1 MRIGLHNCT
10 ILATKNGLFET
21 IRDGFLAVCDDK
33 IEYIG
38 SERPENLV
46 FDRLLDLEGGIVLPG
61 LVNTH
66 CHAAMTLLRGVGSDL
81 TLQQW
86 LFDTVFPI
94 EDRLTPAMVKAGGE
108 LGLLEMIATGTTSF
122 SDMYFFPTEMAE
134 SVLRSGIKANICR
147 PVQSFDPNEQPKDC
161 FRIGESLDLF
171 RQFHNAGNG
180 RLKVDFCIHAEYT
193 CNPQVVEGYSALCK
207 ENSGRMHLH
216 LSETVSEH
224 ETCIQKYGK
233 TPARWFCDLGTFDS
247 PTAAAHCVAVT
258 EEDMAIFREKGVS
271 PIHNPS
277 SNMKLGS
284 GFAPVQRMLD
294 LGINVALGTDGAAS
308 NNNLNLMEELH
319 LASVIHNGFH
329 RDPTIMKAEDVLR
342 MATVNGARLQGRE
355 DTGSLEVGKKA
366 DLIVLST
373 KAPHMLPAF
382 APIPT
387 VVYAAQGSDV
397 ALNMV
402 DGQILYE
409 KGEFK
414 TLDAEKIMADAR
426 QALKELYS

>member
-1 MRIGLHNCT
+1 MRIGLHHCD
-10 ILATKNGLFET
+10 ILTVQEGKMTTL
-21 IRDGFLAVCDDK
+21 RDGFLSVLDDT

-38 SERPENLV
+38 PSRPEGV
-46 FDRLLDLEGGIVLPG
+46 AFDRLLDLHGAMVLPG

-108 LGLLEMIATGTTSF
+108 LALLEMISTGTTSF
-122 SDMYFFPTEMAE
+122 SDMYFFPREMAE

-147 PVQSFDPNEQPKDC
+147 PVQSFDPSESADQC
-161 FRIGESLDLF
+161 FRIRESQELF
-171 RQFHNAGNG
+171 QEFHNAGNG
-180 RLKVDFCIHAEYT
+180 RLRVDFCIHAEYT
-193 CNPQVVEGYSALCK
+193 CNPQVVEAYSTLCR
-207 ENSGRMHLH
+207 ENGGRMHLH

-224 ETCIQKYGK
+224 QTCLEKYGK
-233 TPARWFCDLGTFDS
+233 TPARWFRDLGTFDS

-258 EEDMAIFREKGVS
+258 EEDLAIFQEKGVS

-294 LGINVALGTDGAAS
+294 LGLNVALGTDGAAS
-308 NNNLNLMEELH
+308 NNNLNLVEEMH
-319 LASVIHNGFH
+319 LAAVIHNGFH
-329 RDPTIMKAEDVLR
+329 RDPTLMKAEDVFR

-355 DTGSLEVGKKA
+355 DTGTLEVGKKA
-366 DLIVLST
+366 DLIVVSLDR
-373 KAPHMLPAF
+373 PHMIPAF
-382 APIPT
+382 EILPT
-387 VVYAAQGSDV
+387 AVYAMQGSDV
-397 ALNMV
+397 VMTMA
-402 DGQILYE
+402 DGRILYE
-409 KGEFK
+409 NGEFT
-414 TLDAEKIMADAR
+414 TLDAEKIKADAR
-426 QALKELYS
+426 QALRELYR